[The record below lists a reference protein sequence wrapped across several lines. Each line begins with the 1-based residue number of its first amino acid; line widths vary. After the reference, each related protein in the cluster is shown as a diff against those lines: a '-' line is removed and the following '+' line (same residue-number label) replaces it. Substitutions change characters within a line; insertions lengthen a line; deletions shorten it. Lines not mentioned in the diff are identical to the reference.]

1 MPENLLGGQAA
12 TLLTAIVVVAIA
24 LLALVGVLWLVR
36 KRNASTFIRGGKN
49 RMPRLAVLDAT
60 AVDTRRRLVLIRRD
74 DVEHLVMIGGPTD
87 IVIESGIPQALQ
99 RQTSQQTDQ
108 AMPAPQ
114 QQRSAQTAPATRP
127 AAPQR
132 PRAPSPAPAPSAASA
147 TDRGTNNQPDAGT
160 RPSRQA
166 QQPPQA
172 PAIAATAATAGAAA
186 TIRTEAADLLET
198 ARNRVFEEPEFDASD
213 LEDLIAAPQPATQ
226 PAASRPMPSEPAA
239 SISSSQAEPTV
250 DPLQT
255 QAADVLENV
264 RTRIFEEPTFD
275 GNAFEELTA
284 DAPSTEQRTPQ
295 AARATFSP
303 TAASTPSPS
312 SAPALADARAS
323 ADFEAVLAAELS
335 EDPTLG
341 SPRDNFLAAHYN
353 EHQLTPDEDDP
364 LEAPEVKPEPQSSR
378 DSLEA
383 EMEKLLG
390 DLSRK

>member
-12 TLLTAIVVVAIA
+12 SLLTAIVVVAIA

-99 RQTSQQTDQ
+99 TRTSQQADQ
-108 AMPAPQ
+108 AMQ
-114 QQRSAQTAPATRP
+114 QQRAAQTAPPARP

-132 PRAPSPAPAPSAASA
+132 PRSPSPAPAPSVATA
-147 TDRGTNNQPDAGT
+147 TDRGTNQDDAGAGQPR
-160 RPSRQA
+160 RP

-172 PAIAATAATAGAAA
+172 PAIAATAATVGGAA

-213 LEDLIAAPQPATQ
+213 LEDLIAVPQPANQPKPPISVPSQ
-226 PAASRPMPSEPAA
+226 PADSATSTKAQPTEDP
-239 SISSSQAEPTV
+239 IQA
-250 DPLQT
+250 QT
-255 QAADVLENV
+255 ADVLETV

-275 GNAFEELTA
+275 GNAFDELTA

-295 AARATFSP
+295 AARATMLP
-303 TAASTPSPS
+303 AAATARSPSPS
-312 SAPALADARAS
+312 PAPADARTS
-323 ADFEAVLAAELS
+323 SDFEAVLAAELS

-353 EHQLTPDEDDP
+353 EHQLAPDEDDRVD
-364 LEAPEVKPEPQSSR
+364 APDVKPEQQPSR